1 MPRAAASN
9 YTNHNSECFLS
20 AYNVLGTVPRVYV
33 RFLIQSSWNSIRWA
47 LLLFPSSRWGA
58 RSLESRGQGASGWQS
73 EMGAQVEVSSW
84 QG

>member
-1 MPRAAASN
+1 MRCVGLPGGPVVKTPSFYCGRCRFDPWLGKFCVPRGAANN

-47 LLLFPSSRWGA
+47 LL
-58 RSLESRGQGASGWQS
+58 
-73 EMGAQVEVSSW
+73 
-84 QG
+84 